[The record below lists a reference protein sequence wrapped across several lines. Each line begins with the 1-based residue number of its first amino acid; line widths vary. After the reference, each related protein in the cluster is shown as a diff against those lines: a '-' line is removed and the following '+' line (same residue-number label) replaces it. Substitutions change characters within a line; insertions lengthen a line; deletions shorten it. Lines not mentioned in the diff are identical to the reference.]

1 MSDPNS
7 NAEGEPSLT
16 ERDWAGD
23 PLGRRL
29 SRDQA
34 ARLSEA
40 YAIARLLELLLV
52 DTDVDTAS
60 CGQILEEIEKQERI
74 ALQRSQ
80 GRIEPRKRFKGHA
93 SQPLL
98 DSRALNYLYVDEG
111 GKSNPETV
119 NVPTFFAL
127 GAVAIDDEEHE
138 RYCERADSI
147 KQEFFGTTEVTF
159 HEPEL
164 RMHKGR
170 YYFNG
175 NQSEQRRFD
184 NSIERLIE
192 EIDFTVFG
200 VGIRKSA
207 FRQHYAEA
215 DIDPYLPTDVYAIAI
230 VLLLERY
237 VDYIASTRPGR
248 LGRVTF
254 ESQGPLEDALHQ
266 LEYARVLI
274 SGSQW
279 LKPSSFRN
287 WLETGLRFA
296 PKRGSEA
303 TELADMVARSLYEW
317 IRGGCE
323 VNPSKWSQL
332 SRKIYCRDDGQMG
345 KFGIKV
351 FPDSDILNQIHDHRR
366 EYAMGGGD

>member
-1 MSDPNS
+1 MK
-7 NAEGEPSLT
+7 
-16 ERDWAGD
+16 
-23 PLGRRL
+23 
-29 SRDQA
+29 
-34 ARLSEA
+34 EA
-40 YAIARLLELLLV
+40 NRTLNPV
-52 DTDVDTAS
+52 DT
-60 CGQILEEIEKQERI
+60 
-74 ALQRSQ
+74 
-80 GRIEPRKRFKGHA
+80 
-93 SQPLL
+93 
-98 DSRALNYLYVDEG
+98 
-111 GKSNPETV
+111 
-119 NVPTFFAL
+119 PTFFAL

-138 RYCERADSI
+138 RYCARADEI
-147 KQEFFGTTEVTF
+147 KRQFFGTTQVTF

-164 RMHKGR
+164 RTHKGR

-175 NQSEQRRFD
+175 DKLTQQKFD
-184 NSIERLIE
+184 DYIERLIE
-192 EIDFTVFG
+192 ETDFTVFG
-200 VGIRKSA
+200 VGVRKSA
-207 FRQHYAEA
+207 FQQQFSEA
-215 DIDPYLPTDVYAIAI
+215 AIDPYLPTDVYAVCI

-237 VDYIASTRPGR
+237 VDYIASTRPER

-317 IRGGCE
+317 IRGGCK
-323 VNPSKWSQL
+323 VDPPKWSLL
-332 SRKIYCRDDGQMG
+332 SRKVYCRDDGQMG

-351 FPDSDILNQIHDHRR
+351 FPDSDILEQIDSHRR
-366 EYAMGGGD
+366 RLGMGRGD